1 MIKTLY
7 PFRFE
12 LFLITQFVIL
22 FGSLLIPSAWF
33 EPVIAPLLFL
43 FNLTIGVVFVSK
55 DKMVFRF
62 LIVLLLLNTLIF
74 LMDFVMFR
82 FSFQMTVIRQIGFFI
97 FYAIVTL
104 EVIQQV
110 ARINVVKKKTILGL
124 MSGYISIGLLAFFM
138 FSLIEYIEPNSFAN
152 LHSPGHFDAMDSQ
165 RLLYFSYVTL
175 LTIGYGEIYPLTAL
189 AQKGAILI
197 ALLGQFYLVIL
208 TAIVVGKYLNQK
220 QGKGL

>member
-12 LFLITQFVIL
+12 LFLITQFIIL
-22 FGSLLIPSAWF
+22 FGSLLIPSSWF